1 MKSYVI
7 YTASRIA
14 HFQKIVELQI
24 QNLPSTLTEDEAMTE
39 GFVTLRHTAKLLEEM
54 NTPYPHIISMD
65 GDDLVGYTL
74 VMLKEFNEVFPV
86 MAPIID
92 IINELSYN
100 NKPLGDSKYFIMG
113 QVCIA
118 KKARSQGIFKKL
130 YDRLEEQMMSDF
142 DYMITV
148 ISYQNKRSLRAH
160 EKVGFETIKIDTS
173 KGRDWVIVLKQLNKK
188 I

>member
-86 MAPIID
+86 
-92 IINELSYN
+92 LCLWLRTRSTL
-100 NKPLGDSKYFIMG
+100 LGASSG
-113 QVCIA
+113 LHAV
-118 KKARSQGIFKKL
+118 RSTRLLIL
-130 YDRLEEQMMSDF
+130 YLLFLDL
-142 DYMITV
+142 
-148 ISYQNKRSLRAH
+148 
-160 EKVGFETIKIDTS
+160 
-173 KGRDWVIVLKQLNKK
+173 
-188 I
+188 